1 MILEKQKDALVLQEG
16 DVIEES
22 IGMSLDMDSAQVL
35 MQMLS
40 KNLYSDA
47 VGSTIRECASNALDS
62 HRRAGKKDHP
72 IIVSLNSTSA
82 GGFEFSVEDFGIG
95 LDADDVKNIIS
106 KYGKSTKRNSTTEL
120 GMMGLGF
127 KAPLAYTSS
136 FYFICRK
143 DGMERK
149 YMMYEGEDVNTID
162 LLHEAPTTEGNGVK
176 VIVPVKHSHK
186 EEFVKKIKE
195 QLAYF
200 QNVYFNVEGVDNG
213 FLIYRHEKFQWSNL
227 CSDKYM
233 HICLDDVYY
242 PLDFSKLD
250 IPTIS
255 VPIALRFSLTDGV
268 FPTPNRESIRYTQE
282 AKQLIL
288 NRIKEVTD
296 ILVKLYNSQM
306 EETDDYAIVS
316 NFYRGSTAFVKIG
329 EKAESIIDIKPLF
342 NYSSIV
348 ISSPKMKGIN
358 LLNLRL
364 LFNRESYMFGEYIKA
379 QIVNK
384 KSFRQQKSYRDVSG
398 SDIFLLS
405 GDKKV
410 FLYSGRISEVKKR
423 YVRTIVPQD
432 RWGSDCYV
440 LRKVKNFTL
449 FGTDDRDRYDNYYSL
464 LGLSKYPKHQWRA
477 VIQEFQHLIKTMFD
491 KYVINIDEMVV
502 PQDFVDAI
510 EAEKLA
516 AKGISAGASSSIG
529 RRKRIEGEVIFKVAT
544 SLERHVDGKN
554 CKWVTDLY
562 KLSEIHKM
570 KGLIVYGEES
580 EIMTMDKQFKYF
592 RYVTF
597 VTVSAR
603 ELAKIKD
610 LKIHNLMHISE
621 FLKGENKPMK
631 RMLSLILLKELYS
644 NYSSALE
651 TNKREILR
659 SISTKLANAID
670 EVDDYF
676 GMYQRTF
683 IESVPYRAVRTEM
696 LKDCTDRSFDPSI
709 YSTYLYVK
717 SIMER
722 YYFINYMLDHCSSY
736 ETSSRENCQRILID
750 LFKRHKFR
758 INTENYSQ
766 TIKN

>member
-1 MILEKQKDALVLQEG
+1 MILEKQTDALVLQEG
-16 DVIEES
+16 DVVEES

-62 HRRAGKKDHP
+62 HRRAGKRDHP
-72 IIVSLNSTSA
+72 IIVSLNTTDS

-162 LLHEAPTTEGNGVK
+162 LLHETPTTEGNGVK
-176 VIVPVKHSHK
+176 VIVPVKHGHK
-186 EEFVKKIKE
+186 GEFVKKIKE

-200 QNVYFNVEGVDNG
+200 QNVYLNVEGVDNG
-213 FLIYRHEKFQWSNL
+213 FLIYRHEKFQWSSL

-242 PLDFSKLD
+242 PLDFTKLD

-296 ILVKLYNSQM
+296 ILVTLYNSQM

-329 EKAESIIDIKPLF
+329 EKAESIVDIMPLF
-342 NYSSIV
+342 TYSSVV

-364 LFNRESYMFGEYIKA
+364 LFNRESHMFGEYIKA

-384 KSFRQQKSYRDVSG
+384 NSFRQNKTYKDVSG
-398 SDIFLLS
+398 SDVFLLS
-405 GDKKV
+405 GNKKV
-410 FLYSGRISEVKKR
+410 FLYSGRISGVKKR
-423 YVRTIVPQD
+423 YIRTIVPQD

-477 VIQEFQHLIKTMFD
+477 VIQEFQQLMKAMFD

-502 PQDFVDAI
+502 PQEFIDKI
-510 EAEKLA
+510 EAEKTII
-516 AKGISAGASSSIG
+516 GGSSSVTKDK
-529 RRKRIEGEVIFKVAT
+529 RKRMEGEVIFKVAT
-544 SLERHVDGKN
+544 SLERYVDGKN

-562 KLSEIHKM
+562 KLSEIHKN

-592 RYVTF
+592 RDVTF

-631 RMLSLILLKELYS
+631 RMLSLILIKELYS
-644 NYSSALE
+644 TYPSALE
-651 TNKREILR
+651 TNKREILE

-670 EVDDYF
+670 EVDSYF
-676 GMYQRTF
+676 NMHKRTF
-683 IESVPYRAVRTEM
+683 RDTIPYKSDRVEM
-696 LKDCTDRSFDPSI
+696 LKHCTTEHSFDPSI

-717 SIMER
+717 SIMEK
-722 YYFINYMLDHCSSY
+722 YYFINYMLEHCPSY
-736 ETSSRENCQRILID
+736 EPSSRETCKRILID